1 MGSVLTQTNQ
11 SQALAQDKSSEG
23 LRLNSQWI
31 ITSSAVTLVAWLTL
45 IPLGFLV
52 YQSVMTPQT
61 ANAPQRFT
69 WNNFV
74 TAYSSAETFSL
85 FLTSVQFATGTA
97 IFALTLGT
105 LLAWM
110 NERTNTPFKSLFY
123 ALSIIPLVIPG
134 ILFVVSWIML
144 ASPKI
149 GLINLVLR
157 GVFDTDFTFVDV
169 YSLPGIMRPLLF
181 C

>member
-11 SQALAQDKSSEG
+11 SQTLAQDKSSEG

-123 ALSIIPLVIPG
+123 ALSIIPLVI
-134 ILFVVSWIML
+134 S
-144 ASPKI
+144 
-149 GLINLVLR
+149 R
-157 GVFDTDFTFVDV
+157 
-169 YSLPGIMRPLLF
+169 YSIRRLLDHAGEPQDWLDQSGSTRRV
-181 C
+181 